1 MGRKAAA
8 GLRLRG
14 GIWHINGIRVRGLDA
29 PIHRSTGTSDLAQ
42 AIRIKEDVIREA
54 SAQAIL
60 QDEQRRLASQY
71 GIRPP
76 VAFRDLATVYLEDQA
91 GRGKASLPD
100 DARTIAWLEPFIGDV
115 PIGEIYDESLRPVI
129 EASRAAG
136 NKTRTI
142 RAKLEVI
149 RHMLHL
155 AARKYRH
162 PVTKLTLLAEAP
174 LITLPP
180 MTDKRPPYPLTWA
193 EQRLLFQELPAHL
206 ASMALYT
213 VNTGCRDEEVTG
225 LQWAWE
231 QSVTMRG
238 AVRSVFVLPKTK
250 NGQPRAVVLND
261 VAQSIVDAQRGL
273 HPTYVFTYLPAGK
286 DAERQRVNAVNQSAW
301 RKARSRAAAKYQQV
315 IGMPCP
321 AGFADLHFHD
331 LRHTVGRR
339 LRAAGVPNETRA
351 DILGHRNGNM
361 TTHYSQGE
369 LTELFDAVQMI
380 AAESEAA
387 PTMLRVV
394 NG

>member
-29 PIHRSTGTSDLAQ
+29 PIHRSTGTSDLAT

-54 SAQAIL
+54 SAQAVL
-60 QDEQRRLASQY
+60 EAEQRRMAVHY
-71 GIRPP
+71 GVRPP
-76 VAFRDLATVYLEDQA
+76 VTFRELAVIYLEDQA
-91 GRGKASLPD
+91 NNGKTSLPD
-100 DARTIAWLEPFIGDV
+100 EARYLAELDPLIGDT
-115 PIGEIYDESLRPVI
+115 PIAQIYDESLRQVV
-129 EASRAAG
+129 SRCDG
-136 NKTRTI
+136 LKTRSV
-142 RAKLEVI
+142 RARLELI

-193 EQRLLFQELPAHL
+193 EQRILFAELPAHL
-206 ASMALYT
+206 ARMCLYA
-213 VNTGCRDEEVTG
+213 VHTGCRDEEVCG
-225 LQWAWE
+225 LKWAWE
-231 QSVTMRG
+231 QRVTMRG
-238 AVRSVFVLPKTK
+238 AERSVFVLPRTK

-261 VAQSIVDAQRGL
+261 VAQSVVDSVRGE
-273 HPTYVFTYLPAGK
+273 HAEYVFAYDG
-286 DAERQRVNAVNQSAW
+286 DRVNAIGQSAW
-301 RKARSRAAAKYQQV
+301 RKARSRAAAKYQ
-315 IGMPCP
+315 PCP
-321 AGFADLHFHD
+321 AGFADLHVHD

-339 LRAAGVPNETRA
+339 LRAAGVGEETRA

-361 TTHYSQGE
+361 TTHYSQAE
-369 LTELFDAVQMI
+369 LTELFDALQKI
-380 AAESEAA
+380 AHEGEAA

>member
-1 MGRKAAA
+1 MGQKAA
-8 GLRLRG
+8 GLRKRN
-14 GIWHINGIRVRGLDA
+14 GIYHINGIHVEGHGS
-29 PIHRSTGTSDLAQ
+29 IFRSTGTGDEAE
-42 AIRIKEDVIREA
+42 AIRIRDEVIREA
-54 SAQAIL
+54 RAQAEREA
-60 QDEQRRLASQY
+60 EQRRLASMY
-71 GIRPP
+71 GIRPA
-76 VAFRDLATVYLEDQA
+76 VAFRELATIYLEDQA
-91 GRGKASLPD
+91 ERGKASLPD
-100 DARTIAWLEPFIGDV
+100 EARWIAWLDPYLGNT
-115 PIGEIYDESLRPVI
+115 PIGEIYDEALKPVI
-129 EASRAAG
+129 HASREAG

-142 RAKLEVI
+142 RAKLEVV

-162 PVTKLTLLAEAP
+162 PISKLTLLAEAP

-180 MTDKRPPYPLTWA
+180 MNDKRPPYPLTWA

-206 ASMALYT
+206 ANMALYT

-231 QSVTMRG
+231 QTAMIRG
-238 AVRSVFVLPKTK
+238 KERSVFVLPTTK
-250 NGQPRAVVLND
+250 NGAPRAVVLND
-261 VAQSIVDAQRGL
+261 VAQSVIEAQRGL
-273 HPTYVFTYLPAGK
+273 HPVYVFVYKAGK
-286 DAERQRVNAVNQSAW
+286 KAEYQRVNAVNQSAW
-301 RKARSRAAAKYQQV
+301 RKARARAAEKYPQALKSAA
-315 IGMPCP
+315 P
-321 AGFADLHFHD
+321 AGFVDLHFHD

-339 LRAAGVPNETRA
+339 LRAAGVVNETRA

-369 LTELFDAVQMI
+369 LTELFDAVQLI

>member
-1 MGRKAAA
+1 MGQKAA
-8 GLRLRG
+8 GLRKRN
-14 GIWHINGIRVRGLDA
+14 GIYHINGIHVEGCGS
-29 PIHRSTGTSDLAQ
+29 IYRSTETGDVDE
-42 AIRIKEDVIREA
+42 AIRIRDEVIREA
-54 SAQAIL
+54 REQQAREA
-60 QDEQRRLASQY
+60 EQRRLATMY
-71 GIRPP
+71 GIRPA
-76 VAFRDLATVYLEDQA
+76 VSFRELATIYLEDQA
-91 GRGKASLPD
+91 EKQKASLPD
-100 DARTIAWLEPFIGDV
+100 EARWIAWMDPYV
-115 PIGEIYDESLRPVI
+115 GEIPIAEVYDQSLRPMV

-136 NKTRTI
+136 NKTRTV

-155 AARKYRH
+155 AARKYRD
-162 PVTKLTLLAEAP
+162 PISKLTLLAEAP

-180 MTDKRPPYPLTWA
+180 MTDKREPYPLTWA
-193 EQRLLFQELPAHL
+193 EQRLLFQELPDHL

-231 QSVTMRG
+231 QKATIRG
-238 AVRSVFVLPKTK
+238 KERSIFVLPKTK
-250 NGQPRAVVLND
+250 NGAPRAVVLNE
-261 VAQSIVDAQRGL
+261 VAQSVVDAQRGL
-273 HPTYVFTYLPAGK
+273 HPVYVFVYKAGK
-286 DAERQRVNAVNQSAW
+286 KAEYQRVNAVNQSAW
-301 RKARSRAAAKYQQV
+301 RKARARAAAKYQQALKSAA
-315 IGMPCP
+315 P
-321 AGFADLHFHD
+321 AGFVDLHFHD

-339 LRAAGVPNETRA
+339 LRAAGVNNETRA

-369 LTELFDAVQMI
+369 LTELFDAVQLI